1 MSEVSDKIELKVFLN
16 LVVDSPIVVS
26 NDKLIVP

>member
-1 MSEVSDKIELKVFLN
+1 MSEVSDKIEWKVFLN
-16 LVVDSPIVVS
+16 LVVDSSIVVS